1 MNTAFYDLAKVTVR
15 TIAHVLWRARVFGAE
30 NVPAEGPLIVACNHL
45 SYLDPPLMGCLCPRR
60 ISYMAKKELFEVPVL
75 GAVIRGLGAYA
86 VDRKG
91 SATSAIRRSL
101 QVLEAGGAVGIFPEG
116 TRNRGGDVQPQTG
129 VALLA
134 SLAKAPV
141 VPAFIHGS
149 DRALHLNRIEV
160 SFGPPISPLAGRKA
174 TREDLAKFTG
184 EVMKTIELLAG
195 SIGGNT

>member
-1 MNTAFYDLAKVTVR
+1 M
-15 TIAHVLWRARVFGAE
+15 
-30 NVPAEGPLIVACNHL
+30 
-45 SYLDPPLMGCLCPRR
+45 
-60 ISYMAKKELFEVPVL
+60 L
-75 GAVIRGLGAYA
+75 GAVIRDLGAYA

-101 QVLEAGGAVGIFPEG
+101 QVLKAGGAVGIFPEG
-116 TRNRGGDVQPQTG
+116 TRNRTGEIQPQTG

-141 VPAFIHGS
+141 VPAFIRGS
-149 DRALHLNRIEV
+149 DRALRFNRIDV

-174 TREDLAKFTG
+174 TREDLAKFTA